1 MAHEILNFKS
11 ENEDLPFYDITFL
24 YFLYHYYITI
34 LAGMQVKPTEQ
45 VKTAYMITTYE
56 FPNIPL
62 EKPILAF
69 GLGKRSGC
77 PEQWP
82 KIGEKYD
89 LTRKNRPF

>member
-24 YFLYHYYITI
+24 YFLYHYYITS

-62 EKPILAF
+62 EKSRF
-69 GLGKRSGC
+69 WRLGWENVRDV
-77 PEQWP
+77 PNNDP
-82 KIGEKYD
+82 K
-89 LTRKNRPF
+89 

>member
-45 VKTAYMITTYE
+45 VKVHT
-56 FPNIPL
+56 
-62 EKPILAF
+62 
-69 GLGKRSGC
+69 
-77 PEQWP
+77 
-82 KIGEKYD
+82 
-89 LTRKNRPF
+89 

>member
-62 EKPILAF
+62 EKADF
-69 GLGKRSGC
+69 GT
-77 PEQWP
+77 W
-82 KIGEKYD
+82 IGQ
-89 LTRKNRPF
+89 TFGTSRTMAQNR